1 MKKDKKKKGNSFKIF
16 FVYLKQYKM
25 KLIGISIC
33 IFLFN
38 LSYILTG
45 YLNGAAIES
54 VVNQKIEES
63 LFFLGIYFLIEII
76 SGFINRM
83 AYYFLSKIQ
92 IKVSRKIGYDT
103 YLKVMCLPAYA
114 FEELSSGEIIN
125 RVTNDTETIAGSMNR
140 LISIVSNIISSLLI
154 LVYIFLNSWIIGL
167 EIVFFLVVYLF
178 IVKYFTKRIKTY
190 DKEVKTKN
198 DAYTAIA
205 NESVRGIREIRTL
218 GIVKNLANNV
228 ATIIKEMYH
237 CSVKGNK
244 LETNYDCVSGFL
256 KSMLEIGTFIT
267 CAILVYY
274 GQITITF
281 FVAMTYYIYR
291 YTWLVENVTEF
302 TKTYEKL
309 SVSLDRINEIV
320 GNTLYQDV
328 KYGEQVLKN
337 PKGILTFKDV
347 TFHYKNEETLLN
359 QLSITFEPN
368 KKIAIVGSS
377 GEGKTT
383 LFNLITRIFDPVTG
397 TIYLDDVPLSS
408 LTEESLRENISIIR
422 QEPFLFNRTI
432 LENFQVLDPNI
443 TLEEVRK
450 YCSLAFID
458 DYIMSL
464 PEQYNTILGEGGVNL
479 SGGQKQ
485 RMAIARTL
493 LKKAKVILF
502 DEATSALDNESQAY
516 IKELIDTL
524 AHDHTV
530 LIVAHRLSTIIDA
543 DIIYVIK
550 KGRVFA
556 QGTHEELMKTCEFYN
571 KLYNTEGNIK

>member
-167 EIVFFLVVYLF
+167 EIVFFLVIYLF

-218 GIVKNLANNV
+218 GIVKNLSNNV

-267 CAILVYY
+267 CAILAYY

-328 KYGEQVLKN
+328 KYGEQILKN

-493 LKKAKVILF
+493 LKKSKVILF